1 MYTFEETLQLIN
13 SEIEH
18 IDWNKEPP
26 GLYLPI
32 KYVLALGGKRIRPA
46 VTLMSCNL
54 YSDNVMQA
62 MNSAIGLEIFHNFT
76 LLHDDIMDR
85 ADMRRGKPTV
95 HKKWNDNTAILS
107 GDVMQ
112 IEAYKWMT
120 QSPADKLK
128 EILDL
133 FSRTAAEICEGQQY
147 DMEFE
152 NRENVT
158 ADEYIEMIRLKTAV
172 LIAAGCVIGARIGGA
187 GTEDALKLYDF
198 GIKIGLAFQLKDDLL
213 DVYGSEANFG
223 KKIGGDILCNK
234 KTYLLIHAL
243 KKAKGKDA
251 EELNYWLKNINPES
265 ACEKIKAMTEL
276 YNRLSVKD
284 ICEEAIDYYYTKAVA
299 SLAEVAVP
307 DVKKS
312 ELRGFS
318 EKLMSRKD

>member
-13 SEIEH
+13 TEIEH
-18 IDWNKEPP
+18 IDWNKEPS

-172 LIAAGCVIGARIGGA
+172 LIAAGFVIGARIGGA

-198 GIKIGLAFQLKDDLL
+198 GINIGMAFQLKDDLL

-223 KKIGGDILCNK
+223 KKIGGEILCHK

-265 ACEKIKAMTEL
+265 ACEKIKAVTEL